1 MLIQEKPFFHQQHL
15 RTCVNDNFS
24 ALWSLFSLRTATCIF
39 NALVS
44 KIEVWRK
51 FERSRNFLQRSRFF
65 VMEVS
70 LSEKVI
76 QSETLST
83 SEFNPY
89 TFSLI
94 TYKSGLVLYHLIC
107 CFLDSMSTCMFYCS
121 YCTGGRAGSFF
132 YFFRVDWVY
141 YIFYFTVLQFEV
153 ILSVVT
159 RKWFAWWLT

>member
-1 MLIQEKPFFHQQHL
+1 
-15 RTCVNDNFS
+15 
-24 ALWSLFSLRTATCIF
+24 
-39 NALVS
+39 
-44 KIEVWRK
+44 
-51 FERSRNFLQRSRFF
+51 
-65 VMEVS
+65 MEVS

-107 CFLDSMSTCMFYCS
+107 CFLDSMSICMLYCS

-132 YFFRVDWVY
+132 YFFRVD
-141 YIFYFTVLQFEV
+141 
-153 ILSVVT
+153 
-159 RKWFAWWLT
+159 